1 MPSCFL
7 PSPKEGLKMRI
18 TKQEL
23 AHVAELARLNL
34 NEESVE
40 LFTKQLGDILAY
52 MEKLNHLDTEGISPT
67 SHAISITNAF
77 REDRVKPSASADV
90 AVSNAPESEN
100 GAFTVPKVIG

>member
-1 MPSCFL
+1 
-7 PSPKEGLKMRI
+7 MRI

-77 REDRVKPSASADV
+77 REDRVKPSVSADV